1 MLVGA
6 FVAAAVLLA
15 GCTGP
20 LPEPAVT
27 VVVSTNPGSPD
38 ESVIEPAPGSPE
50 SIETVP
56 EGESEIDRPED
67 SLTAES
73 SLVSDARAGFTSTG
87 GNMSDDEIRSAAQ
100 RACDLAAEGTPVN
113 EIVVLPGFDGN
124 DLGQSSDNAALI
136 AVAREYVCVGVIN

>member
-1 MLVGA
+1 ML
-6 FVAAAVLLA
+6 AAGFIASAVLLA

-20 LPEPAVT
+20 ASEPALT
-27 VVVSTNPGSPD
+27 VAASANPTASD
-38 ESVIEPAPGSPE
+38 ESIIEPAPGSPE
-50 SIETVP
+50 SAEMVP
-56 EGESEIDRPED
+56 EGESEVDRTED

-100 RACDLAAEGTPVN
+100 RACDLAAEGAPAN
-113 EIVVLPGFDGN
+113 EIIVLPGFDGN
-124 DLGQSSDNAALI
+124 DPGQSSDNAALI

>member
-1 MLVGA
+1 MLVGV
-6 FVAAAVLLA
+6 FVASAVLLA

-20 LPEPAVT
+20 QPEPAAT
-27 VVVSTNPGSPD
+27 VAVSTNPGSPN

-50 SIETVP
+50 SVETVP
-56 EGESEIDRPED
+56 EGESEVDRPED

-87 GNMSDDEIRSAAQ
+87 ADLSDDQIRSAAQ
-100 RACDLAAEGTPVN
+100 RACDLAAEGTPVS

-124 DLGQSSDNAALI
+124 DPAQSSDNSALI
-136 AVAREYVCVGVIN
+136 AVAREYVCGGVIN